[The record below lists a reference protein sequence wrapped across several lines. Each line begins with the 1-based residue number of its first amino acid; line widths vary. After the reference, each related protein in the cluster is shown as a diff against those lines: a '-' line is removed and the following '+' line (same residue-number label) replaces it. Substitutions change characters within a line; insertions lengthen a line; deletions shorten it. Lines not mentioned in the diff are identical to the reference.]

1 MKVTLKGARVSKDL
15 TQAAAA
21 KALGTTPQTLS
32 SYELYKAYPDARMI
46 IKMLALY
53 GLDFGQVIWVKDDT
67 Q

>member
-1 MKVTLKGARVSKDL
+1 MKLTLKTARVSKEL

-32 SYELYKAYPDARMI
+32 SYEQYKASPDAKMI
-46 IKMLALY
+46 EKILALY
-53 GLDFGQVIWVKDDT
+53 GMLFEDIVWTRKD